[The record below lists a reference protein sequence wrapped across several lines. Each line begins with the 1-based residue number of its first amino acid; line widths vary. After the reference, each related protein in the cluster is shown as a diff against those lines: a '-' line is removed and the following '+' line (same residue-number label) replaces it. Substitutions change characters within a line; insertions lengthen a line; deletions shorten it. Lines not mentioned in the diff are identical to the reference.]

1 MALTAQQTKFVNDI
15 LPLIQKYAPQY
26 DILLPGV
33 VLMQAVKESNFGTSK
48 KAQHHNYFG
57 LKYRP
62 NRCPSSNG
70 TFTDTSKEQNPD
82 GSYKDIKDRW
92 FTFPDM
98 ESGVK
103 GYFDFTNIKSYAELK
118 KETNP
123 EKYLKVLEK
132 VKYFTSLSYV
142 ETALKKYYEYGF
154 DKYDKVSAVSSA
166 VTSTTPKTNEI
177 SSQIS
182 GEFSNSPLATYKN
195 IAPHKTSPRNH
206 KIDTI
211 TIHCYVGQVTAKQGC
226 DMFAKTSRKAS
237 CNYVVGKDGSI
248 GLCVDEKDRSWC
260 SSNAAND
267 NRAITIEVAS
277 DTTTPYKV
285 TNEALNALIELCA
298 DICRRNKIKKLLWK
312 GDKSLIG
319 QVDKQNMTVHRWFAA
334 KACPGDYLYNLHGEI
349 AERVNQKLG
358 QGQVI
363 IKENKE
369 EKTPEISVKIP
380 EKTGIKYIVQRGET
394 LTIIAKKFSTTIEK
408 IAEINKIADINKIRT
423 GQTLIVRTDY
433 EKKTVKTR
441 GSNLNVRKGPSANE
455 SIIGKLRNGSSV
467 NVLEKANEVWSK
479 IEVNGLVGYVC
490 SSYLN

>member
-1 MALTAQQTKFVNDI
+1 MALTAQQTKFINDI
-15 LPLIQKYAPQY
+15 LPLIQKYAPKY
-26 DILLPGV
+26 DILLPGI
-33 VLMQAVKESNFGTSK
+33 VLMQAVKESNFGTSE
-48 KAQHHNYFG
+48 KAKRHNYFG

-70 TFTDTSKEQNPD
+70 TFTDDSKEQNSD
-82 GSYKDIKDRW
+82 GSYREIKDRW

-103 GYFDFTNIKSYAELK
+103 GYFDFVNIKSYAELK

-142 ETALKKYYEYGF
+142 KTALEKYYEYGF
-154 DKYDKVSAVSSA
+154 DKYDKVSAVSS
-166 VTSTTPKTNEI
+166 VLPSTTPKTSEI

-182 GEFSNSPLATYKN
+182 GEFSNSPLITYKN

-226 DMFAKTSRKAS
+226 DMFAKTSRSAS

-277 DTTTPYKV
+277 DTVTPYKV
-285 TNEALNALIELCA
+285 TNEALNALVELCA

-358 QGQVI
+358 LGQVI

-380 EKTGIKYIVQRGET
+380 EKTGIKYIVQRGDT

-408 IAEINKIADINKIRT
+408 IAEINQIADINKIRT

-467 NVLEKANEVWSK
+467 NILEKVNEVWSK
-479 IEVNGLVGYVC
+479 VEVNGLVGYVC